1 MKIYYQW
8 FPWAYS
14 DKASIEIASELNI
27 EKNNILWLSTFKD
40 VFDKIN
46 NWDIGVLPIE
56 NSYAWSIYENFYH
69 IMSWNYKIIWELNL
83 DIDHCLLANTKDI
96 KDIKYV
102 YSHPQA
108 LAQCQN
114 YIEKNWFITVNYSD
128 TAWAAKFVQES
139 NKKDVASIS
148 SSLCSSIYSLNILDK
163 DIKDQIGNATRFFV
177 IVLKDVFE
185 KNKEKLS
192 LKKNGKISVTFKTKD
207 IPAALYKCLWAF
219 ATRFINLTK
228 IESLP
233 ARQNRFEYIFWIDFE
248 KNVSDEIIQ
257 DALDELKFFSK
268 DLVILGDY

>member
-8 FPWAYS
+8 FHWAYS
-14 DKASIEIASELNI
+14 DKASIEIASELKI

-46 NWDIGVLPIE
+46 DWDIWVLPIE

-69 IMSWNYKIIWELNL
+69 IMSWNYMIIWELNL
-83 DIDHCLLANTKDI
+83 DIDHCLLANTKDK

-114 YIEKNWFITVNYSD
+114 YIEKNWFTPVIYSD

-163 DIKDQIGNATRFFV
+163 DIKDQVGNTTRFFV

-233 ARQNRFEYIFWIDFE
+233 ARQNRFEYIFWIDFQS
-248 KNVSDEIIQ
+248 NLDENIIN
-257 DALDELKFFSK
+257 DALEELKFFSK
-268 DLVILGDY
+268 DLVILGEY

>member
-114 YIEKNWFITVNYSD
+114 YIEKNWFIPVIYSD